1 MSLHDWL
8 ENGWLLEHRTSAQE
22 ISDLLKAVERDLA
35 DARTPALSADWKLN
49 IAYNAALQ
57 AATAALAAAGYRAS
71 REQHYYRIIH
81 SLAHT
86 VGLEESL
93 IARFDRFRVKRNL
106 GTYERPGT
114 ISDHEAS
121 EMIELAEELRDR
133 AKAWLKK
140 NHRDLLKG

>member
-8 ENGWLLEHRTSAQE
+8 ENGWLLEHRTSARE

-71 REQHYYRIIH
+71 REQHHYRIIH
-81 SLAHT
+81 SLAYT

-93 IARFDRFRVKRNL
+93 IALFDRFRVKRNL
-106 GTYERPGT
+106 GTYERPGM
-114 ISDHEAS
+114 ISDHEAG
-121 EMIELAEELRDR
+121 EMIEVALEIRDR
-133 AKAWLKK
+133 AKTWLRK
-140 NHRDLLKG
+140 NHPNLLKG

>member
-8 ENGWLLEHRTSAQE
+8 ENGWLLEHRTSARE

-35 DARTPALSADWKLN
+35 DAGTPALSADWKLN

-71 REQHYYRIIH
+71 REQHHYRIIH
-81 SLAHT
+81 SLAYT

-93 IARFDRFRVKRNL
+93 IALFDRFRVKRNL
-106 GTYERPGT
+106 GTYERAGM
-114 ISDHEAS
+114 ISDHEAG
-121 EMIELAEELRDR
+121 EMIEVALVIRNR
-133 AKAWLKK
+133 AKTWLRKS
-140 NHRDLLKG
+140 HPDLLKG